1 MIASQ
6 EAMIEQI
13 AQSIFATMFNLEVV
27 RVDETE
33 SLDDDS
39 LIATVHIAGEWTGC
53 VLITLTPGVAMATT
67 AQMLGLAITAITP
80 VDEREVASEL
90 VNMIGGNLKSLLP
103 APSFL
108 SLPTIVSGRD
118 FGVLLH
124 EAHQIDN
131 LILECEAGR
140 MQISLYEKDV
150 H

>member
-13 AQSIFATMFNLEVV
+13 AQSIFATMFNLELV
-27 RVDETE
+27 RTDDSEP
-33 SLDDDS
+33 LDDDS

-53 VLITLTPGVAMATT
+53 VLITLTPGVALATT
-67 AQMLGLAITAITP
+67 AQMLGLAITAVTLD
-80 VDEREVASEL
+80 DEREVASEL
-90 VNMIGGNLKSLLP
+90 ANMVGGNLKSLLP

-124 EAHQIDN
+124 EAHLVDN
-131 LILECEAGR
+131 LMLDCEAGR
-140 MQISLYEKDV
+140 MQISLYEKSLK
-150 H
+150 